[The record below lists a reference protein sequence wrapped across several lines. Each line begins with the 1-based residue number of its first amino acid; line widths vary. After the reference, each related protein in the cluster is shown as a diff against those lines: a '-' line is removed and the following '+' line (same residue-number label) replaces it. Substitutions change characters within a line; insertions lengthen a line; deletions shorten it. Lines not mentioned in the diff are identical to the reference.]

1 MDLMDLSKSRIDQIL
16 DYVGPGMKVLL
27 MDKDTTTSVSLSC
40 PQSQIM
46 KKEVFLFEILDS
58 RVSSQQITLSY
69 LKCVVLIRPTSEN
82 IRLLAKE
89 IANPRYGSYFVYFT
103 NRASKADLKTLA
115 ESDGNEVVGDVK
127 EIPSDFL
134 VFDSHVFT
142 VKVMSPIKNLR
153 WNQTNSALNRC
164 TDGIRSLMLALKGTR
179 ANICWAKDDLQKM
192 TLCQELAQGIKTEI
206 TSDGGLPGDTLIVL
220 LDRRIDPITPLLNQ
234 WTYQAM
240 VHELIGLN
248 NNRVDLTGREEIPDE
263 MKNLTLSGDS
273 DEFYRLNMYAN
284 FGEIG
289 EAIQKLVKNFQ
300 EKKGNMGGK
309 LDSISD
315 IKDFITEYPEF
326 KKMSGTVSKHVAL
339 VTELSKEVTAN
350 DLCKVSELEQN
361 IACGQERDNSIS
373 HLLEILKMENIRKKD
388 ALRLI
393 SLYTIRYEREVQK
406 NLDVL
411 CRSVRDVP
419 RKEVYEVIEMTKK
432 FSRHKSRY
440 LFDDN
445 STPFSTNFF
454 KGLKGVENVYTQH
467 IPLITK
473 EFLPDFVRGKKR
485 EDFHYE
491 KPPIDVPA
499 KVILFFVGGI
509 TYEETRAVA
518 MFNRDNGT
526 NVVIGGTSILNF
538 DNHMEF
544 MREACTLQN

>member
-1 MDLMDLSKSRIDQIL
+1 MFYQF
-16 DYVGPGMKVLL
+16 
-27 MDKDTTTSVSLSC
+27 SLY
-40 PQSQIM
+40 
-46 KKEVFLFEILDS
+46 FF

-192 TLCQELAQGIKTEI
+192 TLCQELAQGIKNEI
-206 TSDGGLPGDTLIVL
+206 ASDGGLPGDTLIVL

-300 EKKGNMGGK
+300 EKKGNMGGKGGK

-411 CRSVRDVP
+411 CRSVRGMYLYTYNSCILLFVFYFYLYSFAKIFFLQLISDVP

>member
-1 MDLMDLSKSRIDQIL
+1 M
-16 DYVGPGMKVLL
+16 
-27 MDKDTTTSVSLSC
+27 
-40 PQSQIM
+40 
-46 KKEVFLFEILDS
+46 
-58 RVSSQQITLSY
+58 SY

-192 TLCQELAQGIKTEI
+192 TLCQELAQGIKNEI
-206 TSDGGLPGDTLIVL
+206 ASDGGLPGDTLIVL

-300 EKKGNMGGK
+300 EKKGNMGGKGGK

-411 CRSVRDVP
+411 CRSVRGMYLYTYTNSCILLFVFYFYLYSFAKIFFLQLISDVP
-419 RKEVYEVIEMTKK
+419 RKEAYEVIEMTKK

>member
-1 MDLMDLSKSRIDQIL
+1 
-16 DYVGPGMKVLL
+16 
-27 MDKDTTTSVSLSC
+27 
-40 PQSQIM
+40 
-46 KKEVFLFEILDS
+46 
-58 RVSSQQITLSY
+58 
-69 LKCVVLIRPTSEN
+69 
-82 IRLLAKE
+82 
-89 IANPRYGSYFVYFT
+89 
-103 NRASKADLKTLA
+103 
-115 ESDGNEVVGDVK
+115 
-127 EIPSDFL
+127 
-134 VFDSHVFT
+134 
-142 VKVMSPIKNLR
+142 
-153 WNQTNSALNRC
+153 
-164 TDGIRSLMLALKGTR
+164 
-179 ANICWAKDDLQKM
+179 
-192 TLCQELAQGIKTEI
+192 
-206 TSDGGLPGDTLIVL
+206 
-220 LDRRIDPITPLLNQ
+220 
-234 WTYQAM
+234 
-240 VHELIGLN
+240 
-248 NNRVDLTGREEIPDE
+248 
-263 MKNLTLSGDS
+263 
-273 DEFYRLNMYAN
+273 MYAN

-289 EAIQKLVKNFQ
+289 EAIQTLVKNFQ
-300 EKKGNMGGK
+300 DKKGNMGGK

-411 CRSVRDVP
+411 CRSVRGMYLYTYTNSCILLFVFYFYLYSFAKIFFLQLISDVP

>member
-1 MDLMDLSKSRIDQIL
+1 MFYQF
-16 DYVGPGMKVLL
+16 
-27 MDKDTTTSVSLSC
+27 SLY
-40 PQSQIM
+40 
-46 KKEVFLFEILDS
+46 FF

-309 LDSISD
+309 GGKLDSISD

-411 CRSVRDVP
+411 CRSVRGMYLYTYNSCILLFVFYFYLYSFAKIFFLQLISDVP